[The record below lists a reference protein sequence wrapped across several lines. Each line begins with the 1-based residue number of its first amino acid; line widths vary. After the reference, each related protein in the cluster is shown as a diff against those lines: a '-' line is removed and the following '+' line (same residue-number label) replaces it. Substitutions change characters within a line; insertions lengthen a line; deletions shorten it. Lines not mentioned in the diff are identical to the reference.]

1 MVGARSR
8 DQMLTSDWPQLHMD
22 CDLAH
27 MEPWASSSTSHTDLQ
42 RYALNLVTRVSHV
55 SPRRLRRGGVGGQ
68 FWSAYIG
75 CEEGRRGGALR
86 MFLEQVGA
94 STSRL

>member
-1 MVGARSR
+1 M
-8 DQMLTSDWPQLHMD
+8 
-22 CDLAH
+22 
-27 MEPWASSSTSHTDLQ
+27 
-42 RYALNLVTRVSHV
+42 
-55 SPRRLRRGGVGGQ
+55 SPRRLRLGGVGGQ

-94 STSRL
+94 SSGRL

>member
-1 MVGARSR
+1 M
-8 DQMLTSDWPQLHMD
+8 
-22 CDLAH
+22 
-27 MEPWASSSTSHTDLQ
+27 
-42 RYALNLVTRVSHV
+42 

-94 STSRL
+94 STSRHVDIGR